1 MWMATVVLCCS
12 ALLLQPNLMYLI
24 PFQVE
29 DSPKPVR
36 QPKSSPSSK
45 ALKKQTQKAGGVS
58 QVDPTPSPRKTG
70 GKKSKKSK
78 VNTAIP
84 AALAQPSE
92 EDNEGK
98 VSIPWLFGRL
108 GMSLTQ
114 PWSGDWEC
122 GYHNPL

>member
-1 MWMATVVLCCS
+1 
-12 ALLLQPNLMYLI
+12 MYLI

-36 QPKSSPSSK
+36 QPESSPSSK
-45 ALKKQTQKAGGVS
+45 ALKKQTQKVGGVS
-58 QVDPTPSPRKTG
+58 PVDPTPSPRKTG

-98 VSIPWLFGRL
+98 VTTSWLFGRL
-108 GMSLTQ
+108 GMSLHGVETGNAAITTHCD
-114 PWSGDWEC
+114 SLI
-122 GYHNPL
+122 H